1 MARVLTCQ
9 FLLPKKNVNF
19 HDYVLEIPELAQRL
33 NICVSQLYSFI
44 DDLKIVGF
52 PIAYSRK
59 TKTYYYQEDC
69 TLNVVFKV
77 QLLTLNE
84 TIQIIG
90 GVKNNFL
97 YSNVCGVSKFNLA
110 IANSE
115 LRVCR
120 QNRQPCKCW

>member
-1 MARVLTCQ
+1 MKSIHQVERLRKIHKLIKAEDTGT
-9 FLLPKKNVNF
+9 PT
-19 HDYVLEIPELAQRL
+19 ELAQRL

-120 QNRQPCKCW
+120 QNWQPCKCW